1 MDQRYLAGRFR
12 RRPQARWQRASRTSI
27 AAYERQLRQAQ
38 KAEQAAELS
47 AALERILNLHREE
60 FTPATA
66 PVAPLPAPVDEA
78 AIRKR
83 HEREALRGVGPFQ
96 LSVRAAA
103 RRNAEAAAGHEIQ
116 DAHALAHNAHA
127 QLQVDLDLQWQRLLA
142 NEPDVLFTTLTA
154 AIEDNDAPAAVASVQ
169 GRETTLIVLAPGPD
183 AIPERRPSRTEAGN
197 LSPSARSPNRR
208 ATPYMAL
215 VCGHLPATVR
225 EALAAAPGTESVRA
239 AVVRW
244 SRPDSYGRENLECVL
259 ATEFTRSRLLGIQWM
274 TAQAP
279 EIIAD
284 AAPNTLT
291 NHSASGELRPLDLS
305 REPELA
311 ELIRS
316 IDHD

>member
-154 AIEDNDAPAAVASVQ
+154 AIEDNDAPAS
-169 GRETTLIVLAPGPD
+169 GRE
-183 AIPERRPSRTEAGN
+183 R
-197 LSPSARSPNRR
+197 ARSRDH
-208 ATPYMAL
+208 ADCA
-215 VCGHLPATVR
+215 
-225 EALAAAPGTESVRA
+225 S
-239 AVVRW
+239 
-244 SRPDSYGRENLECVL
+244 SRS
-259 ATEFTRSRLLGIQWM
+259 
-274 TAQAP
+274 
-279 EIIAD
+279 
-284 AAPNTLT
+284 
-291 NHSASGELRPLDLS
+291 
-305 REPELA
+305 
-311 ELIRS
+311 
-316 IDHD
+316 